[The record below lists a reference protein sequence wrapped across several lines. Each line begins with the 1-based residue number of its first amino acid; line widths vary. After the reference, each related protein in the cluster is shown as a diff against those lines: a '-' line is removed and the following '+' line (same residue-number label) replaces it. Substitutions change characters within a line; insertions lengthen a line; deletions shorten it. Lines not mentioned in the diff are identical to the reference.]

1 MRWDDWPLG
10 VKLMSDAYEGHKRER
25 LQPAARRVLL
35 MAAAVRTFARFGFA
49 GTRMDDVA
57 EEAGVAKGLLYRHFP
72 SKEALFQ
79 AIMEERGAEF
89 TRRLQDSWQQVKQTP
104 GANPWEMVDAG
115 LETFIDE
122 ASDPDTML
130 NWVEPAQWELVS
142 SYRDQTLQAIVGELV
157 ELVPGFDEN
166 QAWLV
171 AAVFQGSLEAGV
183 LEWRRR
189 GGASRDELF
198 GIVRAFAL
206 HGLDGIRTYFEM
218 PVPEIPPIEN

>member
-1 MRWDDWPLG
+1 M
-10 VKLMSDAYEGHKRER
+10 E
-25 LQPAARRVLL
+25 
-35 MAAAVRTFARFGFA
+35 AAVRTFARLGFA

-57 EEAGVAKGLLYRHFP
+57 EEAGVAKGLLYRHFV

-79 AIMEERGAEF
+79 AIMQDRGAEF
-89 TRRLQDSWQQVKQTP
+89 TRRLQGSWDRVKQSP

-122 ASDPDTML
+122 AADPDTML

-142 SYRDQTLQAIVGELV
+142 SYRDQTLQAIVDELAQ
-157 ELVPGFDEN
+157 LVPDFDQG

-171 AAVFQGSLEAGV
+171 AAVFQGSLEGGV

-189 GGASRDELF
+189 GGASREELF
-198 GIVRAFAL
+198 GLVRAFAL
-206 HGLDGIRTYFEM
+206 HGLDGIRTYFDM
-218 PVPEIPPIEN
+218 PLPAIPPVKSKAVDGLDAADQPEAPFQAHS

>member
-1 MRWDDWPLG
+1 M
-10 VKLMSDAYEGHKRER
+10 E
-25 LQPAARRVLL
+25 
-35 MAAAVRTFARFGFA
+35 AAVRTFARLGFT

-72 SKEALFQ
+72 SKEALFH
-79 AIMEERGAEF
+79 AIMQDRGAEF
-89 TRRLQDSWQQVKQTP
+89 TRRLQDSWERVKQTP

-122 ASDPDTML
+122 AADPDTML

-142 SYRDQTLQAIVGELV
+142 AYRDQTLKAIVDEFV
-157 ELVPGFDEN
+157 QLVPGFDES

-171 AAVFQGSLEAGV
+171 AAVFQGCLEGGV

-189 GGASRDELF
+189 GGASSDELF
-198 GIVRAFAL
+198 GLVRAFAF
-206 HGLDGIRTYFEM
+206 HGLDGIRTYFDM
-218 PVPEIPPIEN
+218 PVPEIPPVARKQAIDRPRRRGPVPRGGLRAARES

>member
-1 MRWDDWPLG
+1 M
-10 VKLMSDAYEGHKRER
+10 E
-25 LQPAARRVLL
+25 
-35 MAAAVRTFARFGFA
+35 AAVRTFARLGFA

-79 AIMEERGAEF
+79 AIMRDQGADF
-89 TRRLQDSWQQVKQTP
+89 TRRLQHSWDRVKRTP
-104 GANPWEMVDAG
+104 GANPWGMVDAG

-122 ASDPDTML
+122 AADPDTML

-142 SYRDQTLQAIVGELV
+142 SYRDQTLQAIVDELI
-157 ELVPGFDEN
+157 ELVPDFDEAE
-166 QAWLV
+166 AWLV

-198 GIVRAFAL
+198 RLVRAFAL
-206 HGLDGIRTYFEM
+206 HGLDGIRTYFDM
-218 PVPEIPPIEN
+218 AVPEIPPVARRAAPDVASRTTRTRARSSRTRKTR